1 MGSEAI
7 GSMCRSIA
15 AWAEEV
21 GKAKLDA
28 KADDIQPI
36 IDSIQVHT
44 AQRHDCFTA
53 FTALSI
59 DSTQQQS
66 WSTTTYTK

>member
-21 GKAKLDA
+21 RKLKLSA
-28 KADDIQPI
+28 EADDIQPI
-36 IDSIQVHT
+36 IDSIQVSLLLLLHLLLLLLLH
-44 AQRHDCFTA
+44 AHVL
-53 FTALSI
+53 LSGPVLI
-59 DSTQQQS
+59 ETGI
-66 WSTTTYTK
+66 